1 MEAALC
7 CLHFLCL
14 QLFFWTNYIRRIME
28 NKLYNAVQK
37 FIPLEGGREI
47 MIETGK
53 LAKQADGSVVVRQGD
68 TMLLATVVAAKD
80 AKEGTDFMPLQ
91 VEYKEKFAAAGRI
104 PGGFMKRE
112 GKASDNEIL
121 VARLIDRALRPLFP
135 ADYHAEVFVTVNLIS
150 ADKDIQA
157 DALAGLAASAAL
169 AVSDIPFGGPI
180 SEVRVAR
187 IGGQYCINPTF
198 SQMADCDLDLI
209 VAGTIDNI
217 LMVEGEM
224 NEVSEEVMLGAIKYA
239 HEAIKTHCAAQI
251 ELSKE
256 LGKDVK
262 REYCHETND
271 EELRQTIISELY
283 DRAYAIATSGTMKH
297 ERSEAFEALEAEFA
311 SRYTEEE
318 LEEKAPLIHK
328 YFHDDVQK
336 MAMRNM
342 ILDEGKRLDGRRTD
356 EIRPIWCETNY
367 LPCAHGSAIFTR
379 GETQSLSTV
388 TLGTKLDEKMYDEVL
403 IQGSE
408 QFTLHYN
415 FPPFSTGEARPSR
428 GVSRREIGHGNLAWR
443 ALKPMVPVG
452 EENPYTVRVVSDILE
467 SNGSSSMATVC
478 AGCMALM
485 DAGVKLRKPVSGIA
499 MGLISDSATGRWAV
513 LSDILGDEDHLGDMD
528 FKVTGTR
535 DGITATQMDI
545 KVDGLSYEVLAK
557 ALEQAR
563 QGRMHILDK
572 ICETISEPREDYKPF
587 VPRIEQILIDK
598 DFIGAVIGPGG
609 KVIQEIQK
617 TTGTTITITETDKNG
632 VVDVFGPDK
641 AAIDAAMARIKG
653 IVAVPEV
660 GEQYHG
666 TIKSIVA
673 FGAFV
678 EILPGKE
685 ALLHI
690 SEIDYRRF
698 ETMEETGLKEG
709 DQIDVKLIGLDSKT
723 GKLKLSHKA
732 LLPKP
737 EGWVEPERKP
747 RGERPE
753 RKDNG
758 KGERRDRRPR
768 KE

>member
-1 MEAALC
+1 ME
-7 CLHFLCL
+7 
-14 QLFFWTNYIRRIME
+14 E
-28 NKLYNAVQK
+28 KKLYNAVQK

-53 LAKQADGSVVVRQGD
+53 LAKQADGSVVVKQGD

-91 VEYKEKFAAAGRI
+91 VEYKEKFAAVGRI

-112 GKASDNEIL
+112 GKAGDNEIL

-135 ADYHAEVFVTVNLIS
+135 ADYHAEVYVTVNLIS

-187 IGGQYCINPTF
+187 INGEYCINPTF
-198 SQMADCDLDLI
+198 SQMKDVDLDI
-209 VAGTIDNI
+209 MVAGTIDNI

-224 NEVSEEVMLGAIKYA
+224 KEVSEEVMLGAIKYA
-239 HEAIKTHCAAQI
+239 HEAIKGHCAAQI
-251 ELSKE
+251 ELMKE

-262 REYCHETND
+262 REYCHENND

-283 DRAYAIATSGTMKH
+283 DKAYAIATSGTMKH

-311 SRYTEEE
+311 ARYTEEE

-342 ILDEGKRLDGRRTD
+342 ILDEGKRLDGRKTD
-356 EIRPIWCETNY
+356 EIRPIWCEVNY

-388 TLGTKLDEKMYDEVL
+388 TLGTKLDEKQHDEVL
-403 IQGSE
+403 FQGSE
-408 QFTLHYN
+408 QFVLHYN
-415 FPPFSTGEARPSR
+415 FPPFSTGEAKASR
-428 GVSRREIGHGNLAWR
+428 GVSRREIGHGHLAWR
-443 ALKPMVPVG
+443 ALKPMVPLG
-452 EENPYTVRVVSDILE
+452 EENPYAVRVVSDILE

-485 DAGVKLRKPVSGIA
+485 DAGVKLKKPVSGIA

-545 KVDGLSYEVLAK
+545 KVDGLSYEVLAQ

-563 QGRMHILDK
+563 VGRLHILDK
-572 ICETISEPREDYKPF
+572 ITECIAEPREDYKPF
-587 VPRIEQILIDK
+587 VPRIEQIVIDK

-609 KVIQEIQK
+609 KVIQDIQK
-617 TTGTTITITETDKNG
+617 TTGTTITITETETSG
-632 VVDVFGPDK
+632 LVDVFGPDK
-641 AAIDAAMARIKG
+641 ESIDAAMARIKG

-660 GEQYHG
+660 GETYHG
-666 TIKSIVA
+666 KIKSIVD

-690 SEIDYRRF
+690 SEIDYKRF
-698 ETMEETGLKEG
+698 ETMAETGLNEG
-709 DQIDVKLIGLDSKT
+709 DEIDVKLIGVDQKT
-723 GKLKLSHKA
+723 NKLRLSHKA

-737 EGWVEPERKP
+737 DGWVEPERKP
-747 RGERPE
+747 RAPRG
-753 RKDNG
+753 D
-758 KGERRDRRPR
+758 KGNDRGDRRPR
-768 KE
+768 RDHHKE